1 MNGAAGVQ
9 PGRYWQYRLCELA
22 GAVGEGAG
30 SGAVADSVMA
40 ADGSRRALRRRGASL
55 SPVSYGLIATW
66 KFLVD
71 FEKSTTAACV
81 LAIPMQKKPPHEARR
96 EKLLPSQRQT
106 FILDVLSEQGAATLH
121 QLSERLGASF
131 STVRRDLD
139 ELAKQGLVERAHG
152 GAMLAER
159 APRGG
164 QVEGDGPEPAKGAM
178 QAAKEAI
185 ARVAFAQLREGDSV
199 IFDSSTTVQEV
210 ARLVV
215 ASRLRI
221 VAITNNIKIAD
232 LLAGA
237 PGVRLVV
244 PGGSRRPGTYALAG
258 DPGDAFLR
266 RLHADVVLLGAQSA
280 SAGVLTDSRIESA
293 TAKQLLL
300 AAVRTR
306 ILLIDS
312 YKFGGPGLCEVAPLT
327 DFDEVI
333 TDAGIAGAEL
343 RDLERRGVRVSLAP
357 LGQAQ

>member
-1 MNGAAGVQ
+1 M
-9 PGRYWQYRLCELA
+9 
-22 GAVGEGAG
+22 
-30 SGAVADSVMA
+30 
-40 ADGSRRALRRRGASL
+40 
-55 SPVSYGLIATW
+55 
-66 KFLVD
+66 
-71 FEKSTTAACV
+71 
-81 LAIPMQKKPPHEARR
+81 AIPMQKKPLNEARR
-96 EKLLPSQRQT
+96 EKLLPSQRLT
-106 FILDVLSEQGAATLH
+106 FILDVLSEQGAASLH

-152 GAMLAER
+152 GAMLAQR
-159 APRGG
+159 AAPD
-164 QVEGDGPEPAKGAM
+164 VADGAADPPKGAM
-178 QAAKEAI
+178 QTAKEAI

-237 PGVRLVV
+237 PGVRLIV

-258 DPGDAFLR
+258 DPGDTFLR

-280 SAGVLTDSRIESA
+280 SAGMLTDSRVESA
-293 TAKQLLL
+293 SAKQLLL
-300 AAVRTR
+300 GAVRTR

-312 YKFGGPGLCEVAPLT
+312 YKFGGPGLCEVAPLL

-333 TDAGIAGAEL
+333 TDAGIAESEL
-343 RDLERRGVRVSLAP
+343 RDLERRGVRVRLAP
-357 LGQAQ
+357 LGGGAEPILLPDEAA

>member
-1 MNGAAGVQ
+1 M
-9 PGRYWQYRLCELA
+9 
-22 GAVGEGAG
+22 
-30 SGAVADSVMA
+30 
-40 ADGSRRALRRRGASL
+40 
-55 SPVSYGLIATW
+55 
-66 KFLVD
+66 
-71 FEKSTTAACV
+71 
-81 LAIPMQKKPPHEARR
+81 AIPVQKKPPEARR

-106 FILDVLSEQGAATLH
+106 FILDVLSEQGAASLH

-152 GAMLAER
+152 GAMLANRQAADAQE
-159 APRGG
+159 GG
-164 QVEGDGPEPAKGAM
+164 AEPPKGAM
-178 QAAKEAI
+178 QTAKEAI

-221 VAITNNIKIAD
+221 VAITNNIKIAN

-258 DPGDAFLR
+258 DPGDSFLR

-280 SAGVLTDSRIESA
+280 SAGMLTDSRIESA
-293 TAKQLLL
+293 SNKQLLMG
-300 AAVRTR
+300 AVRTR

-312 YKFGGPGLCEVAPLT
+312 YKFGGPGLCEVASLL

-333 TDAGIAGAEL
+333 TDAGIAEPEL
-343 RDLERRGVRVSLAP
+343 RDLERRGVRVRLAP
-357 LGQAQ
+357 LGGAEPVLLPDEAA